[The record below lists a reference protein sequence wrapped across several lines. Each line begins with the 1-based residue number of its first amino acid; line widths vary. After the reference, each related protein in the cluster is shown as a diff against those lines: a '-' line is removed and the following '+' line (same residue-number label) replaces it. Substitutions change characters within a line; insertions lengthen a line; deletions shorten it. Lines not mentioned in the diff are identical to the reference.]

1 MSIAAGA
8 YHSLAIN
15 YQGKLYG
22 WGEASLGQIGNG
34 KKQM

>member
-1 MSIAAGA
+1 MFIAAGA

-22 WGEASLGQIGNG
+22 WGEATSGQIGTG
-34 KKQM
+34 RK